1 MANGDDYH
9 ESLEA
14 QMLADYVSGGMPL
27 AQACRTLNINLST
40 TYDRMTK
47 WPAFAD
53 MMNKAR
59 KAGFDMI
66 AVDCLEIADDRS
78 NDVIETKFGPKPN
91 KEWIARSKL
100 RVETRLKLLSKWH
113 PSEYGEKVQIEQKS
127 ANVAIPVGD
136 DPIAAQRAYEALL
149 KG

>member
-1 MANGDDYH
+1 
-9 ESLEA
+9 
-14 QMLADYVSGGMPL
+14 MLADYVSGGMPL
-27 AQACRTLNINLST
+27 AQACRTLDVNLMT
-40 TYDRMTK
+40 TYDRMSK

-59 KAGFDMI
+59 DAGYDMI
-66 AVDCLEIADDRS
+66 AVDCLQIADHVADDG
-78 NDVIETKFGPKPN
+78 DVKPN

-100 RVETRLKLLSKWH
+100 RVETRLKLLAKWH
-113 PSEYGEKVQIEQKS
+113 PKKYGEKLEIEQKS
-127 ANVAIPVGD
+127 ASVTIPVGN